1 MPVSGNNWEKIRQG
15 IKDVQILIEQK
26 RYNLAMVKCRQ
37 TLEYMV
43 HDLCDKALITTQN
56 TNQDMASLIDEL
68 YNGRWISKTTCEHY
82 HKIRMLGNKAVHDGN
97 ENAYDA
103 NQAYHL
109 LSHEIV
115 TFSKDYMNDGR
126 RSSQTQPQRS
136 GAQQTRSSGAVRTGA
151 GSAPRSSSG
160 SDDSG
165 ASRSRRRSNQ
175 SGFPFTSTDLL
186 RILIIVFAIILI
198 FVVARIFRSDDSDQ
212 ETTSAATE
220 TNSAEVTP
228 SDEEPTTPEETTG
241 VAAETM
247 PDTTPAPVYKT
258 TTHLNVRPEPTTN
271 STRLGVL
278 DPDTVV
284 EYLGDYDENWA
295 IINYNGTQA
304 YVSKQYLTH
313 D

>member
-26 RYNLAMVKCRQ
+26 RYNLSMVKCRQ

-68 YNGRWISKTTCEHY
+68 YSGRWISKTTCEHY

-126 RSSQTQPQRS
+126 RSSQQPPVQQRS
-136 GAQQTRSSGAVRTGA
+136 GAQPSRSSGM
-151 GSAPRSSSG
+151 PRSSAG
-160 SDDSG
+160 NGNSG

-198 FVVARIFRSDDSDQ
+198 FGVARMFRSDDSETQ
-212 ETTSAATE
+212 ESTSAAT
-220 TNSAEVTP
+220 TNANESSSA
-228 SDEEPTTPEETTG
+228 DEPTQTPEETTG

-258 TTHLNVRPEPTTN
+258 TTHLNVRPEPSTN

-284 EYLGDYDENWA
+284 EYLGDYDESWA